1 MGAKEEA
8 REAVGL
14 ALAAKKTVNKKILS
28 HLTLHEAVEWAMSPM
43 DVSGAP
49 PAPEQYVSFARIWKT
64 VRNHPDLESQVQMTI
79 ETSTPG
85 EVENA
90 ENQMRRRSKDAL
102 RRAIKANQSIM
113 RKGATK
119 AARYFYDSSPFFE
132 KLKLIIPIVMG
143 EIMRTP
149 TSYNDEIT
157 FEDLMQRLSYT
168 DINNVLSALATLEAN
183 GAISTTATWGKTG
196 PVSSYENPI
205 ELKPG
210 IWTFNPFGKETY
222 NFTLSEPSSEIF
234 ADILLNLRHPDNQS
248 KWVDMFGAI
257 PLPEEKISKSLIV
270 EIALW
275 NLYHSLLHPF
285 STEVTA
291 PDILRDNTARIVPV
305 RSTQEGGISI
315 LDVLLDDTQGEPL
328 SERDQSEGVDQ
339 SALEALAD
347 DEDFR
352 GLVAKLTLTYL
363 KEKKD

>member
-14 ALAAKKTVNKKILS
+14 ALAAKKTVNKQIIS

-90 ENQMRRRSKDAL
+90 VNQMRRRSKDAL
-102 RRAIKANQSIM
+102 RRAIKANQFI
-113 RKGATK
+113 RREGATK
-119 AARYFYDSSPFFE
+119 GARYFYDSSLNSE
-132 KLKLIIPIVMG
+132 KLKRIIPIVMG

-183 GAISTTATWGKTG
+183 GAISLHQDSTN

-257 PLPEEKISKSLIV
+257 PLPEGRISKSLIV

-275 NLYHSLLHPF
+275 NLYHSLFHPF
-285 STEVTA
+285 STEVTV
-291 PDILRDNTARIVPV
+291 PDILRD
-305 RSTQEGGISI
+305 STVTIISAET
-315 LDVLLDDTQGEPL
+315 LLEDGYGGEPM
-328 SERDQSEGVDQ
+328 SEKDQ
-339 SALEALAD
+339 SAAIDQITIQALAKD
-347 DEDFR
+347 KVFR
-352 GLVAKLTLTYL
+352 DLVATLAFTYL
-363 KEKKD
+363 KEKED